1 MVRAREDTAEEKRS
15 GDRAVERERKLGKT
29 AKGGSNVAG
38 ARSRVTLADI
48 AAAAGV
54 SVTTAS
60 NVVNGR
66 LEMMSAATRE
76 RVESAVRRL
85 KYRPD
90 DVARS
95 LRLAQKRLIGL
106 MVIDDSPRFLTDA
119 MNTNIIAGFSNT
131 LSVNGYGL
139 LLTGLRL
146 SAIEETP
153 PHSTRSDGRNLRYP
167 LWRKRGPASALP
179 SAEGDRPA
187 NSDLSGQAT
196 GLHAGCGVRAPG

>member
-1 MVRAREDTAEEKRS
+1 M
-15 GDRAVERERKLGKT
+15 GICAVERERELSKT

-76 RVESAVRRL
+76 RVERAMRRL

-95 LRLAQKRLIGL
+95 LRLAQKRSIGL

-119 MNTNIIAGFSNT
+119 MNTNIIAGFSN
-131 LSVNGYGL
+131 YPQREW
-139 LLTGLRL
+139 LRL
-146 SAIEETP
+146 AADRPAAQRHRGHS
-153 PHSTRSDGRNLRYP
+153 PHSARSDGRTLRYP
-167 LWRKRGPASALP
+167 VWRERGQASALP
-179 SAEGDRPA
+179 PAQGDRPA
-187 NSDLSGQAT
+187 NPHLSGQAR
-196 GLHAGCGVRAPG
+196 RASRRMRRPCARMTAKQGR